1 MFFPTKRLE
10 FERIKSEYM
19 MKKMEQMMEIQAIE
33 NQFNYYSQFFE
44 PEIELQISD
53 DNYVVALTQINP
65 QDNNLHQPDFIQVC
79 VGILMDDRSNYT
91 DLKAKARELIEK
103 ELLNIYPKMYN

>member
-1 MFFPTKRLE
+1 M
-10 FERIKSEYM
+10 I
-19 MKKMEQMMEIQAIE
+19 EIQAIE

-65 QDNNLHQPDFIQVC
+65 QDNNLQPDFIQVC
-79 VGILMDDRSNYT
+79 VGILMEDRSNFV

-103 ELLNIYPKMYN
+103 ELLTIYPKMYN

>member
-1 MFFPTKRLE
+1 MFLPIKWLE

-19 MKKMEQMMEIQAIE
+19 MKKMEQIMEIQALE
-33 NQFNYYSQFFE
+33 TQFNYYSQFFE

-53 DNYVVALTQINP
+53 DNYMVALTQINHL
-65 QDNNLHQPDFIQVC
+65 DNNLQPDFIQVC

>member
-1 MFFPTKRLE
+1 MQNLNNFSYLFLQQC
-10 FERIKSEYM
+10 I
-19 MKKMEQMMEIQAIE
+19 QMS
-33 NQFNYYSQFFE
+33 N
-44 PEIELQISD
+44 
-53 DNYVVALTQINP
+53 DNYVVALTQINHL
-65 QDNNLHQPDFIQVC
+65 DNPQPDFIQVC

>member
-1 MFFPTKRLE
+1 MFLPIKWLE

-65 QDNNLHQPDFIQVC
+65 QDNNLQPDFIQVC
-79 VGILMDDRSNYT
+79 VGILMEDRSNYT
-91 DLKAKARELIEK
+91 DLKAQAKELIEK